1 MKKGIIMDIDD
12 EFLTLLTPEGEFL
25 HTRRQNQPYAV
36 GEEIHFFPIE
46 RVKTSNPFH
55 PLKTIL
61 KYKPVWALMAAFVI
75 LFSSFF
81 TMYQNNKAYAYMSID
96 VNPSIELG
104 VNKKMQVVGITG
116 NNKEGKKIVSHLKN
130 WKMENVSKVA
140 QTILVELNKEGYLN
154 SNEEVIISTVRTKE
168 PEVNVEKKLKENIEV
183 IKASVAKKKVDLTF
197 QNATLEERE
206 KAHKTGTSIVKNRDR
221 KTKTSLNQTNKVKTK
236 DNQSKTENKATITK
250 PNKSIPSE
258 LIKKQTENKALQNK
272 NNDLK
277 KKSEKKWINGKS
289 NAPGQL
295 KKIEEKQFKQNQWQ
309 HKNQINKREKRAEN
323 KKSLNRED
331 NKKED
336 NKKEDN
342 KKEGNKKEDN
352 KKEDNESKEHKWKD
366 RNTNTGKNNNYQN
379 NNESKWKNKEKD
391 KHKQDGRQSKKS
403 YGNHWSN
410 QKYR

>member
-116 NNKEGKKIVSHLKN
+116 NNKVGKKFVSNLNN
-130 WKMENVSKVA
+130 WKKENVSKVV

-154 SNEEVIISTVRTKE
+154 SNEQVIISTVRTKE
-168 PEVNVEKKLKENIEV
+168 PEVKVEKKLKENLKV
-183 IKASVAKKKVDLTF
+183 IKASVDKQKVGSTF
-197 QNATLEERE
+197 LNATQEERE
-206 KAHKTGTSIVKNRDR
+206 KARKLGIPIVKYRDR
-221 KTKTSLNQTNKVKTK
+221 DNNTKTSFNRTNTEKTK
-236 DNQSKTENKATITK
+236 DNQSTTENKATTTK
-250 PNKSIPSE
+250 PNKSIPSGP
-258 LIKKQTENKALQNK
+258 IKKQTENKAHQNK

-277 KKSEKKWINGKS
+277 KQPEKKWINGKS

-295 KKIEEKQFKQNQWQ
+295 KKIEEKQLKQNQWQ
-309 HKNQINKREKRAEN
+309 HKNQSNKREKGAEN
-323 KKSLNRED
+323 QKSLNQED

-342 KKEGNKKEDN
+342 KKEDN
-352 KKEDNESKEHKWKD
+352 KKVDHTSKWKEHKWKD
-366 RNTNTGKNNNYQN
+366 RNTNTGKNNNYKN

-391 KHKQDGRQSKKS
+391 KHKEDGRQSKKS
-403 YGNHWSN
+403 YENHWSN